1 MTIRHNIFT
10 PLVAAILSGMA
21 ATSCVSDAGEPA
33 SPTDQVAGTAG
44 VSFSIS
50 ALPLAGASTRATAN
64 YTDPEL
70 AESPVADHELI
81 NNWVVAFIRDNK
93 VVALV
98 DGKPSAVW
106 NDRVNLELPRGT
118 RYSAL
123 AFANIDVDKVKAIF
137 AVGTPLADGWKN
149 TIFDE
154 SWLSSD
160 TSLIPMSGY
169 LENFEIKGTVNEEF
183 AIEVVR
189 MKAKIEYAV
198 KNLSTSAI
206 TISTFSLQPVYDG
219 DIYLYPEY
227 DRKPVPDTQTPAYA
241 PRIPA
246 TGGKYGIF
254 RHEPTGFTLAANN
267 TTEVKRGQF
276 YINESIATRNHP
288 TDHFHI
294 GLTLKRG
301 DETAEDVSY
310 ALADDDLKFICRN
323 DYILFPIVISDYVP
337 EFEVID
343 FPPIGGY
350 PVNVTA
356 ENNEFYAT
364 FSNSGA
370 FDISARLR
378 DSRGNTKVIQP
389 YDGTVTQDNYVKYV
403 GSVNPEGFELTYEP
417 TLGTWQGNFA
427 HGTNPHIT
435 LKFEFKIG
443 DLIYTRT
450 LHLISK

>member
-50 ALPLAGASTRATAN
+50 ALPLAGASTRA

-98 DGKPSAVW
+98 DGTPSAVW

-137 AVGTPLADGWKN
+137 AVGTTLADGWKN
-149 TIFDE
+149 NIFDE

-219 DIYLYPEY
+219 GIYLYPEY
-227 DRKPVPDTQTPAYA
+227 DKKPAPDTQTPANA

-246 TGGKYGIF
+246 TGGEYGIF
-254 RHEPTGFTLAANN
+254 KHE
-267 TTEVKRGQF
+267 
-276 YINESIATRNHP
+276 
-288 TDHFHI
+288 
-294 GLTLKRG
+294 
-301 DETAEDVSY
+301 
-310 ALADDDLKFICRN
+310 
-323 DYILFPIVISDYVP
+323 
-337 EFEVID
+337 
-343 FPPIGGY
+343 
-350 PVNVTA
+350 
-356 ENNEFYAT
+356 
-364 FSNSGA
+364 
-370 FDISARLR
+370 
-378 DSRGNTKVIQP
+378 
-389 YDGTVTQDNYVKYV
+389 
-403 GSVNPEGFELTYEP
+403 
-417 TLGTWQGNFA
+417 
-427 HGTNPHIT
+427 
-435 LKFEFKIG
+435 
-443 DLIYTRT
+443 
-450 LHLISK
+450 